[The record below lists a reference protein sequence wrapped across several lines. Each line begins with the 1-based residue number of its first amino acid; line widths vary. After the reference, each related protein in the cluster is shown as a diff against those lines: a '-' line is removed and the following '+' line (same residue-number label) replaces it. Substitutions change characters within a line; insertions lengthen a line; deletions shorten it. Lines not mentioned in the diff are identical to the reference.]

1 VIELVIFDCD
11 GVLVDSE
18 PIANRVL
25 AEELTLAGL
34 PTTTEQSMRQYMGR
48 RTEDWLPIAEQQ
60 LGRPLGGEFVARL
73 RARTIQAFRGELRA
87 VPGVGAALARIRVP
101 VCVASSS
108 APERLRVALEVTG
121 LAGRFLG
128 RVFSAEEVER
138 GKPFPDLFLFAARR
152 MGVAPEACAVVEDT
166 ERGVQAALAAGM
178 AAFGYAA
185 ASDAEGLARAGARV
199 FREMVEL
206 PTLLDGAAR

>member
-25 AEELTLAGL
+25 AEELTRAGL
-34 PTTTEQSMRQYMGR
+34 PTTTEESMRAYMGR
-48 RTEDWLPIAEQQ
+48 RTEDWLPLAEQQ
-60 LGRPLGGEFVARL
+60 AGRALGADFVARV
-73 RARTIQAFRGELRA
+73 RARTLEAFRRELRP

-101 VCVASSS
+101 ACVASSS
-108 APERLRVALEVTG
+108 TPDRLRVALELTG
-121 LAGRFLG
+121 LAGRFVG
-128 RVFSAEEVER
+128 RVFSASEVER

-152 MGVAPEACAVVEDT
+152 MGVAPGACAVVEDT
-166 ERGVQAALAAGM
+166 ERGVQAAIAAGM
-178 AAFGYAA
+178 TAFGYAA
-185 ASDAEGLARAGARV
+185 ASDAAALARAGARV
-199 FREMVEL
+199 FKEMVEL